1 MVEVYDKDIYICPHR
16 RGRRRHS
23 ADSFS
28 TAQPCGTV
36 GSLAANAD
44 NKVLIAKEGGI
55 GRLLAALD
63 KHAEHAGVVER
74 ACGAVG
80 NLAVNDDNNKVLIAK
95 EGGIK
100 RLLAALDN
108 HAKHAGVVEQAC
120 GALCSIGWSDKALQK
135 SIKDA
140 GAVKLVRAAVGRSN
154 ASSNTR
160 KWGQRLLGKLAQL

>member
-1 MVEVYDKDIYICPHR
+1 MYICNTYTYTHTHTHIFICIQVGGCWLVVEVYDKDIYICPHR

-28 TAQPCGTV
+28 TAQPCGAV

-63 KHAEHAGVVER
+63 KHAEHAGVVDR
-74 ACGAVG
+74 ACGALG
-80 NLAVNDDNNKVLIAK
+80 N
-95 EGGIK
+95 
-100 RLLAALDN
+100 
-108 HAKHAGVVEQAC
+108 
-120 GALCSIGWSDKALQK
+120 IGNSDEALQK
-135 SIKDA
+135 SIKGA
-140 GAVKLVRAAVGRSN
+140 GAEQLVRAAVGRSN

-160 KWGQRLLGKLAQL
+160 KWGQRLLDKLAQL